1 MSVARRT
8 DTLISSVGVGAIV
21 GCAVVQV
28 FGMRWLDSQSF
39 RTCRWRWQSDI
50 PSAIPPLRLPLP
62 LLRVGGVPTDTG
74 CTEMDIINIESP

>member
-8 DTLISSVGVGAIV
+8 EMLISLVGVGAIV